1 MPNPRILVIEDDPT
15 FRSLLV
21 AALRRDYMVSLAS
34 EGEEG
39 FQKALEWNPDAVVL
53 DHRMEGW
60 DGLRTLQTFRQH
72 FLLKNIPVIMC
83 TADASR
89 ATVMAAL
96 DAGATDYMV
105 KSAFVAETLRLK
117 LERAMQLHG
126 VART

>member
-1 MPNPRILVIEDDPT
+1 
-15 FRSLLV
+15 
-21 AALRRDYMVSLAS
+21 
-34 EGEEG
+34 
-39 FQKALEWNPDAVVL
+39 
-53 DHRMEGW
+53 MEGW

-72 FLLKNIPVIMC
+72 FLLKNVPVIMC

-117 LERAMQLHG
+117 LERAMQLQG
-126 VART
+126 AVRS